1 MLRSIALIRLQQ
13 APQRMA
19 VMAFSTDAST
29 QDVKKFIADVLTSKM
44 FSKADIDA
52 ELGKLE
58 KANVKSMELLRK
70 LNMHDYEQAAVSV
83 GAARAIQDALWEL
96 KHEEQLKTAETKLK
110 LRRENSSRLE
120 ARQKRM

>member
-1 MLRSIALIRLQQ
+1 
-13 APQRMA
+13 MA